1 MGGRL
6 EPMGSPQAPK
16 AECGPRW
23 IPWAIFAMGFV
34 LRAGHV
40 WALRDTA
47 LVRFPTI
54 DPAAYL
60 ARAQEILGGQLLP
73 RDVFFQD
80 PLYPYLL
87 ALAQL
92 VTGGAK
98 LGPYFVHALVGAW
111 VGVAAYVIGRR
122 YWGWRAGAV
131 AGAIAAGYAPF
142 LYLDGLLEKSAF
154 TLAAFSSALAC
165 FPAPGAVSW
174 RRLLASGF
182 LIGVG
187 ALLRGNFLLLA
198 PVLAGLAATQ
208 AHGIR
213 LLHRAGIFIAFGA
226 AAFAP
231 IAPFTFHNY
240 RVSGELILTT
250 AQAGTAFYLGNNPQN
265 TSGGIHHVPFNRQ
278 VPEHEADDW
287 KREAERRSGR
297 PLSRR
302 EVSQFWGSAAW
313 EHIGRNPGLG
323 WWLPL
328 LARKAE
334 LVLHT
339 TEVPDNA
346 TIYYA
351 EKHSAVVRWN
361 PLRFGVVAALGLVGA
376 ASWLLRPRRHALLWI
391 AFGVYGTSM
400 LLFPVSD
407 RFRAPLALGVILG
420 CGAAVD
426 LLWRALRERRMTRMV
441 LVILGSGAATWIA
454 NHSLLLQPQDTNVTA
469 RNAQLKT
476 AHDEATAWLNAKEF
490 EKAEAVLREA
500 MADEWLSKKARLNLD
515 LATALWFGNRDRAE
529 AKRLATRSVKAFV
542 DSGESVPDGYRLCGE
557 IFESEGAAEQAHY
570 WRARA
575 EAVDSPSWLD
585 LQQRAEAAAAAGDM
599 PRSSG
604 LLDELVLMDRSRPVG
619 PVPQQAY
626 EMLAR
631 QQLERGDR
639 RRASETVALLRS
651 RGGTVPSDLEAL
663 LR

>member
-1 MGGRL
+1 
-6 EPMGSPQAPK
+6 MGSPQAPN
-16 AECGPRW
+16 AERGPRW
-23 IPWAIFAMGFV
+23 IAWAIFAMGFA

-40 WALRDTA
+40 LAIADTA
-47 LVRFPTI
+47 LVRYPTI

-60 ARAQEILGGQLLP
+60 ARAQEILGGQIFP
-73 RDVFFQD
+73 KDVFFQD

-111 VGVAAYVIGRR
+111 VGVAAYVLGRR
-122 YWGWRAGAV
+122 YWGWRAGAAV
-131 AGAIAAGYAPF
+131 GAIAAGYAPF

-154 TLAAFSSALAC
+154 TVAALSSALAC
-165 FPAPGAVSW
+165 FPDPGALSW

-182 LIGVG
+182 LLGVG

-198 PVLAGLAATQ
+198 PLLALLAAVQ
-208 AHGIR
+208 AQGLG
-213 LLHRAGIFIAFGA
+213 LLRRAGVFVAFGA

-265 TSGGIHHVPFNRQ
+265 TSGGIHHVSFNRQ
-278 VPEHEADDW
+278 VPEYEADDW
-287 KREAERRSGR
+287 RREAERRSGR
-297 PLSRR
+297 SLSRR
-302 EVSQFWGSAAW
+302 EVSQFWGAAAW
-313 EHIGRNPGLG
+313 EHILRNPGPG

-328 LARKAE
+328 VARKAE

-346 TIYYA
+346 TFHYA
-351 EKHSAVVRWN
+351 EKHSAPVRWN
-361 PLRFGVVAALGLVGA
+361 PLRFGVIAALGLLGA
-376 ASWLLRPRRHALLWI
+376 ASWLLSPRRHALLWI
-391 AFGVYGTSM
+391 AFGVYGASM
-400 LLFPVSD
+400 LFFPVSD
-407 RFRAPLALGVILG
+407 RFRAPVAFGIILG
-420 CGAAVD
+420 CGATID
-426 LLWRALRERRMTRMV
+426 LLWRALRDRSVPRIAF
-441 LVILGSGAATWIA
+441 LVVGTVAGAWIA
-454 NHSLLLQPQDTNVTA
+454 NHSLLLQPQDTNVTP

-490 EKAEAVLREA
+490 DKAEAVLREA
-500 MADEWLSKKARLNLD
+500 MADEWFAKKARLNLD

-529 AKRLATRSVKAFV
+529 AKRLATRAVKAFV
-542 DSGESVPDGYRLCGE
+542 DSGESVPGGYRLCGE
-557 IFESEGAAEQAHY
+557 IFEAEGAAEQAHY

-585 LQQRAEAAAAAGDM
+585 LLQRAESAAAAGDM

-604 LLDELVLMDRSRPVG
+604 LLDELVLMDRSRPAG
-619 PVPQQAY
+619 PVPQKAY

-631 QQLERGDR
+631 QQLARGDR
-639 RRASETVALLRS
+639 RRALETVALLRT
-651 RGGTVPSDLEAL
+651 RGGTVPSDLETLAK
-663 LR
+663 